1 MEYRSNLINRGFL
14 AMTHPAIIS
23 RRASTIEDLQQT
35 FHHIDSRRLQ
45 WLAGLL
51 DECEYHGA
59 ARLAREWAR
68 EHEMTADRL
77 SGASQV
83 GDAAA

>member
-1 MEYRSNLINRGFL
+1 
-14 AMTHPAIIS
+14 MTHPCIIA

-35 FHHIDSRRLQ
+35 FHTIDARRLQ

-51 DECEYHGA
+51 DEAQYHGA
-59 ARLAREWAR
+59 ARLARDWAS

-77 SGASQV
+77 SGASQI
-83 GDAAA
+83 GDAA

>member
-1 MEYRSNLINRGFL
+1 
-14 AMTHPAIIS
+14 MTHPAIIA

-35 FHHIDSRRLQ
+35 FHHIDARRLQ
-45 WLAGLL
+45 WLARLL
-51 DECEYHGA
+51 DDAEYHGA
-59 ARLAREWAR
+59 ARLARDWAA

-83 GDAAA
+83 GALS